1 MATTHY
7 SELKL
12 FALSTP
18 GVENASCE
26 FNVETLRPTYRL
38 LVGIPGK
45 SNAFAISRKLGLP
58 EFIIDDAKKHID
70 SQDESFE
77 DVISNLEASRV
88 QMEQDKEQIAAYK
101 EEMESLKKQLSAQK
115 EKLEQ
120 QKSYRMPTKKH
131 ARFFRMPKITLMRLY
146 ELSTKRLMEARLAVF
161 LRKNVLSFVLSLT
174 RQHQRHRFHSQRLL
188 HLKSQTLKSLSLV
201 MPLR

>member
-1 MATTHY
+1 
-7 SELKL
+7 
-12 FALSTP
+12 
-18 GVENASCE
+18 
-26 FNVETLRPTYRL
+26 
-38 LVGIPGK
+38 
-45 SNAFAISRKLGLP
+45 
-58 EFIIDDAKKHID
+58 
-70 SQDESFE
+70 
-77 DVISNLEASRV
+77 
-88 QMEQDKEQIAAYK
+88 MEQDKEQIAAYK

-120 QKSYRMPTKKH
+120 QKAKILQDANEK
-131 ARFFRMPKITLMRLY
+131 ARKVLTLMRPY

-161 LRKNVLSFVLSLT
+161 LRKSVLSFVLSLT

>member
-1 MATTHY
+1 MPTNRRY
-7 SELKL
+7 VGRSV
-12 FALSTP
+12 STL
-18 GVENASCE
+18 NSQLAFS
-26 FNVETLRPTYRL
+26 T
-38 LVGIPGK
+38 PGK

-120 QKSYRMPTKKH
+120 QK
-131 ARFFRMPKITLMRLY
+131 AKILQDAVLSSLVRSLVRSSSRRRLT
-146 ELSTKRLMEARLAVF
+146 SPPSVF
-161 LRKNVLSFVLSLT
+161 LLIIRIVS
-174 RQHQRHRFHSQRLL
+174 
-188 HLKSQTLKSLSLV
+188 
-201 MPLR
+201 

>member
-1 MATTHY
+1 M
-7 SELKL
+7 
-12 FALSTP
+12 
-18 GVENASCE
+18 
-26 FNVETLRPTYRL
+26 ETLRPTYRL

-120 QKSYRMPTKKH
+120 QRQKSYRMPTKKH
-131 ARFFRMPKITLMRLY
+131 ARFFRMPKITLMRPY

-161 LRKNVLSFVLSLT
+161 LRKSVLSFVLSLT

-188 HLKSQTLKSLSLV
+188 HLKSQTLKA
-201 MPLR
+201 